1 MIQAERIKQG
11 KRRPRKYLRA
21 ISDLYVFQCNVKE
34 RYRVKYVIASSK
46 AHAVFPYF
54 AEEDIRD
61 R

>member
-11 KRRPRKYLRA
+11 KRRPRKYLRP

-34 RYRVKYVIASSK
+34 RHGARYVIASSK

-54 AEEDIRD
+54 AEEDISGR
-61 R
+61 